1 MPRQLPTQRRDR
13 LLALLRSRGALR
25 VGDAAAEL
33 GVSQPT
39 VRRDLAMLAN
49 RGLITRAHGGAVAL
63 SGRRVPD
70 RGRADTPG
78 WVIGMVAPSLDYYF
92 PAVAQGAKAVAD
104 ASGARLVLRSSE
116 YDTMADR
123 EQVGM
128 LIARTGVH
136 GLLIAPEVREAGSA
150 DLLRWLDS
158 LPIPVVLV
166 ERQPPVDHHV
176 EQLQWVASDH
186 RRGGAAAVEHLHAQ
200 GHRWI
205 GLFGT
210 DNITGAQVAQ
220 GWRAALTSYGI
231 DSTRQVVGPMGAFH
245 RNGVSPSAID
255 EVVTRVR
262 RGTLTA
268 LIVQPDPDAIALLQR
283 CGEAGIRVPEDLA
296 IVTYDDEIA
305 SMGEPP
311 LTAVRPAKH
320 HVGRMAMEV
329 LLARL
334 RQGPES
340 PLQQLLVRPRLVVR
354 QSSVGHRDPREADLF
369 CPEPV

>member
-1 MPRQLPTQRRDR
+1 MSQLPTQRRER
-13 LLALLRSRGALR
+13 LLTLLRSRGALR
-25 VGDAAAEL
+25 VREVAAEL

-39 VRRDLAMLAN
+39 VRRDLALLAE
-49 RGLITRAHGGAVAL
+49 RGLITRAHGGAVAVNA
-63 SGRRVPD
+63 RRSVD
-70 RGRADTPG
+70 RGQSGSPS

-104 ASGARLVLRSSE
+104 AAGARLVLRGSE
-116 YDTMADR
+116 YDPTADR

-136 GLLIAPEVREAGSA
+136 GLLIAPELRAEGSS

-158 LPIPVVLV
+158 LSIPVVLV
-166 ERQPPVDHHV
+166 ERQPPLDHHV

-205 GLFGT
+205 GMFGI

-220 GWRAALTSYGI
+220 GWRAALSTHGI
-231 DSTRQVVGPMGAFH
+231 DPTEQLSGPMGSFH
-245 RNGVSPSAID
+245 RNGARSSVID
-255 EVVTRVR
+255 EVVERVR
-262 RGTLTA
+262 QGTLTA

-283 CGEAGIRVPEDLA
+283 CSEAGIRVPQDLA
-296 IVTYDDEIA
+296 VVAYDDEVA
-305 SMGEPP
+305 SMGEPA

-334 RQGPES
+334 RQGAES
-340 PLQQLLVRPRLVVR
+340 PLQQLLVRPQLAVR
-354 QSSVGHRDPREADLF
+354 ESSVGHIGRT
-369 CPEPV
+369 

>member
-1 MPRQLPTQRRDR
+1 MSRPLPTQRRDR
-13 LLALLRSRGALR
+13 LLALLRARGALR
-25 VGDAAAEL
+25 VRDVATEL

-39 VRRDLAMLAN
+39 VRRDLTLLAD
-49 RGLITRAHGGAVAL
+49 RGLITRAHGGAIAI
-63 SGRRVPD
+63 SARRAAEARQIP
-70 RGRADTPG
+70 TST

-92 PAVAQGAKAVAD
+92 PAIAQGAKAAAD
-104 ASGARLVLRSSE
+104 ARGARLILRGSE
-116 YDTMADR
+116 YDTTADR
-123 EQVGM
+123 EHVGS
-128 LIARTGVH
+128 LIAHTGVH
-136 GLLIAPEVREAGSA
+136 GLLIAPEVRGSDSA

-166 ERQPPVDHHV
+166 ERQPPTDLHV
-176 EQLQWVASDH
+176 EQLQWVATDH

-220 GWRAALTSYGI
+220 GWRAALASYGLDHTQQI
-231 DSTRQVVGPMGAFH
+231 VGPMGSFH
-245 RNGVSPSAID
+245 RNGSHRNDNRVSATD
-255 EVVTRVR
+255 EVITRVR
-262 RGTLTA
+262 QGSLTA

-283 CGEAGIRVPEDLA
+283 CSEAGIRVPEDLA
-296 IVTYDDEIA
+296 VVAYDDEVA

-311 LTAVRPAKH
+311 LTAVQPAKH
-320 HVGRMAMEV
+320 HLGRMAMEV

-340 PLQQLLVRPRLVVR
+340 PLQQLLVRPQLVVR
-354 QSSVGHRDPREADLF
+354 ESSVGHRSQR
-369 CPEPV
+369 